1 MTIISDENNP
11 SACHLGGVGG
21 DGVEDVDED
30 KEEGDEESHPARN
43 HVHRNQEGDP
53 GHNNKQTWRRTGM
66 RNFVSESSV
75 ISDEAVD
82 DEGK

>member
-1 MTIISDENNP
+1 MKTILRH
-11 SACHLGGVGG
+11 AHLGGVGG

-43 HVHRNQEGDP
+43 HVHRNQERDP

-66 RNFVSESSV
+66 RNLVSESSV